1 MSGTGLTVLMI
12 VFFSLFACWDGHW
25 PSAIFLQCHCER
37 EARGNPHLPI
47 YTITKRVKSIPF
59 TLTRAFRLV
68 PAYQDAA
75 YLRKN
80 LKQEGAYV

>member
-1 MSGTGLTVLMI
+1 MRKIAGCLLSTPTESVYNSDVSEGSTVLAYG
-12 VFFSLFACWDGHW
+12 VVC
-25 PSAIFLQCHCER
+25 
-37 EARGNPHLPI
+37 
-47 YTITKRVKSIPF
+47 TITKRVKSIPF

-68 PAYQDAA
+68 PAYLDAA